1 MTSFQVESF
10 QGTSLWVHSAGV
22 QGARALCEAVC
33 LVCQGYSDQTVP
45 PWGGILWRKKWGIK
59 TYYLSDSILG
69 DWPDPH
75 LQMRGL
81 VFSVFVEEETY
92 SKWLA
97 CRAHTQNKQVKM
109 QIYGAKLPTPCLVHQ
124 SHISQTVSRN
134 ASGPELLQGV
144 HGKRLLWSSK
154 CEKSVKTLLLLLLS
168 WERTV
173 PVGRVTPE
181 RVEKYCAKDT
191 CLHFWKQGPGICI
204 LSKHPRYSQ
213 CVEVWG
219 ALFLVHS
226 VYFRFLH

>member
-97 CRAHTQNKQVKM
+97 CRAHTQNKSRCKSMVLNCQLLAWSIKVIFPKLFQGMLVVQSSYKVSMAKGCCGQVSVKNRWRLCFSSSCPENV
-109 QIYGAKLPTPCLVHQ
+109 QCLLAE
-124 SHISQTVSRN
+124 SHLSMWRNTVLKTHAYISGSRAQESAFYPN
-134 ASGPELLQGV
+134 THVILSVL
-144 HGKRLLWSSK
+144 K
-154 CEKSVKTLLLLLLS
+154 CEEHCS
-168 WERTV
+168 WFTQFIS
-173 PVGRVTPE
+173 
-181 RVEKYCAKDT
+181 D
-191 CLHFWKQGPGICI
+191 FCI
-204 LSKHPRYSQ
+204 N
-213 CVEVWG
+213 
-219 ALFLVHS
+219 
-226 VYFRFLH
+226 